1 MYKERESKGI
11 ASNNQEENLEKNF
24 EYRSYT
30 KGELAMLYMPN
41 ILQQS
46 AVNQFNKWLHLCPGL
61 IDRLKTCGWYAG
73 QRRYTPEQVRIIVR
87 ALSEP

>member
-1 MYKERESKGI
+1 MYKERESKGMAI
-11 ASNNQEENLEKNF
+11 KNQEEDFEKNF

-30 KGELAMLYMPN
+30 KGELATLYMPN

-46 AVNQFNKWLHLCPGL
+46 AVNQFNKWLNLCPGL
-61 IDRLKTCGWYAG
+61 IDHLKACGWYAG